1 MTTIWFSMPQD
12 ETAEFHG
19 VVIYCEL
26 MINCDPKAP
35 LPVNA
40 SYLMVI

>member
-12 ETAEFHG
+12 EDFAG

-35 LPVNA
+35 IPVNA
-40 SYLMVI
+40 SYLMVL